1 MKKLT
6 ILIAAIALVCFSV
19 PAMAV
24 DWNFYGSARVNT
36 WYVSTDAGKG
46 GNDDSEVRWGS
57 NGQDN
62 ARLGAR
68 VKHESVSGRIEIQLR
83 ADQGGDPSSVITTES
98 RLAYGEWDFGA
109 GKLLVGKAYTPIAQF
124 ISGEVFD
131 EDLGLLGVG
140 TMYGNRQ
147 SQLALNF
154 GGFNIALIEPYTK
167 HIPGLAGETLS
178 IDLGALGTFV
188 GTGLTGIS
196 VDFSTKDNGDVDS
209 YIPKIEANYGMSFD
223 TWNFSVKGGYQYYSI
238 EDVVSLKDGKK
249 NDVEVTSYTI
259 GGDVGVNFGP
269 GYVKAG
275 LSWSRNPAQAA
286 WHLPGLRTDLGGTAV
301 WDGDDDT
308 EDSDVIMAALV
319 GGMKVSDMLS
329 FEAGFGFRQDDLDVS
344 GAEKDKVWELY
355 LQSVIALAPGVYVV
369 PEIGYIDFMDDVAD
383 NDEGSQFW
391 LGAKWQIDF

>member
-62 ARLGAR
+62 ARIGAR
-68 VKHESVSGRIEIQLR
+68 VKHESVSGRIEIQMR

-167 HIPGLAGETLS
+167 HIPGTGGVTVGTAF
-178 IDLGALGTFV
+178 ALPGTF
-188 GTGLTGIS
+188 I
-196 VDFSTKDNGDVDS
+196 DFYTKDNGDIDS

-238 EDVVSLKDGKK
+238 EDVVSAVDGDK
-249 NDVEVTSYTI
+249 NDIEVTSYTI
-259 GGDVGVNFGP
+259 GADAGVNFGP

-275 LSWSRNPAQAA
+275 LSFSRNPAQAA
-286 WHLPGLRTDLGGTAV
+286 WHLPGLRTALGGSTL

-308 EDSDVIMAALV
+308 EDNDVFMAALV

-329 FEAGFGFRQDDLDVS
+329 FEAGFGYRQDDSDMDNVD
-344 GAEKDKVWELY
+344 KDKVWELY

-369 PEIGYIDFMDDVAD
+369 PEVGYIDFMDDVAGD
-383 NDEGSQFW
+383 DEGSQFW